1 LSGFVAR
8 AVEHE
13 LERDLLA
20 EYLDELDVEFGAV
33 PAGLVEQYD
42 ELWPS

>member
-1 LSGFVAR
+1 MAR

-13 LERDLLA
+13 LERDVLA
-20 EYLDELDVEFGAV
+20 EYLDELDVEFGVV
-33 PAGLVEQYD
+33 PQGMVEQFD